1 MTPEPHDGC
10 HKFKGRFG
18 GDALR
23 FVSQKT
29 RRDQNLRGVYWRVI
43 EDGDVAVGDTIEVL
57 SRAPSSP

>member
-10 HKFKGRFG
+10 IKFKGRFG

-23 FVSQKT
+23 FVSHKS

-43 EDGDVAVGDTIEVL
+43 EDGDVAVGDAITVL
-57 SRAPSSP
+57 CRGPSPP